1 MKHYLLKTFSFLTL
15 LVAASIPNI
24 SANTISQTED
34 IVHQETPVALAEQPS
49 NNENA
54 LVAQQ
59 NQQELNQAI
68 EKLKKNILM
77 LARELDFTAE
87 TIAMHISSGNIT
99 VTDKDTTFKNILS
112 FRQLLST
119 TQREIMVSYDITLLT
134 NALNILRSLQE
145 HIKNIVDNN
154 IKAFPEVN
162 VDTLIK
168 RSVSSTSIEEMHTDI
183 ANLSQELTVIK
194 KDAEQAGISFFNK
207 GYRKIVGGPVDWIAK
222 HNAHGKAAICLTTT
236 AALIY
241 FWYRVTSSD
250 IVPEGNRN
258 WYQKAYATMRHYLG
272 RYQINPTEE
281 LHGTPFQVNIQPGC
295 LTGIDALINQYTV
308 GGLGLGSA
316 LFGPKLKELYAENI
330 TPITNVIT
338 NTAYDIHCRFKGGI
352 YHAQNKTRSHEKFL
366 INPRFT
372 FKDIVGYE
380 NLKIIG
386 KELVEYI
393 DDPEKFQNIGL
404 TPEKGILLYGPPG
417 TGKSFFAE
425 ALCGEVKAA
434 LKRNGR
440 SENEFKFFNI
450 KLSEIEEYGI
460 DKILEWCNT
469 CAPCIMFIDEIDLLG
484 LQRDRNPKRLYDFL
498 TGLSG
503 FLNEKDPKKQ
513 VIIIGAT
520 NKRENLDISL
530 TRAGR
535 LNKEVFL
542 DYPTMEYRYQ
552 YLVKALE
559 NRINPSLFDLK
570 HIAMKTGDYTIEDL
584 NKIINNALYKT
595 RITGRALIQKDLDD
609 VINNDL
615 RKIAMHQE
623 IDLPMQEQ
631 GILAVHMAGHT
642 LARILFPTE
651 QVMDI
656 VTIKPVIE
664 KAREQA
670 VWQQYFKN
678 QSPGQI
684 YGKIFTYIPHD
695 SLGNATKQS
704 RINECKILLAG
715 RIAEHVLLG
724 TTSCNNSRTC
734 SGTCKPIAFN
744 IAKEIV
750 LDGLVEEQLSKKR
763 QAEVIEQAMQLIATF
778 EKEITG
784 IFEKQKTLITIF
796 ADMLIQQKTISQHDI
811 FELLEM
817 IEKNPEILKNIEE
830 AQQKLIEKAK
840 NEALAAQA

>member
-1 MKHYLLKTFSFLTL
+1 MKRYLLKILSFLTL
-15 LVAASIPNI
+15 LIAASIPNI

-34 IVHQETPVALAEQPS
+34 IVHQEAPAVLAEQPT
-49 NNENA
+49 NNEDA
-54 LVAQQ
+54 IAAQQ

-68 EKLKKNILM
+68 EKLKKSILM

-87 TIAMHISSGNIT
+87 TIAMLASSGSIT
-99 VTDKDTTFKNILS
+99 VTDKDATFKNILS

-119 TQREIMVSYDITLLT
+119 IQRDVMVSYDITLLT

-145 HIKNIVDNN
+145 HIKNLVTNGL
-154 IKAFPEVN
+154 KEFPEVN

-168 RSVSSTSIEEMHTDI
+168 KSGSSASIEEMHTDI
-183 ANLSQELTVIK
+183 ARLSQELSIVK
-194 KDAEQAGISFFNK
+194 KDAEETGIANWKKF
-207 GYRKIVGGPVDWIAK
+207 YRKIAHKVEWLAK
-222 HNAHGKAAICLTTT
+222 HNAHGKTAVCFTTT

-250 IVPEGNRN
+250 VVHEGNRN
-258 WYQKAYATMRHYLG
+258 WYQEAYATMRHYLG
-272 RYQINPTEE
+272 RYQINLTEE
-281 LHGTPFQVNIQPGC
+281 LHGTAFQTNIQPGC
-295 LTGIDALINQYTV
+295 LTGIDALINQYTI

-330 TPITNVIT
+330 TPITNWIS
-338 NTAYDIHCRFKGGI
+338 NIAYDAHCYCKGGI

-380 NLKIIG
+380 NLKTIG

-393 DDPEKFQNIGL
+393 NDPEKFQNIGL

-552 YLVKALE
+552 YLIKALE

-651 QVMDI
+651 QVMDV

-704 RINECKILLAG
+704 HINECKILLAG

-750 LDGLVEEQLSKKR
+750 LNGLVEEQLSKKR
-763 QAEVIEQAMQLIATF
+763 QAEIIEQAMQLIATF

-830 AQQKLIEKAK
+830 AQQKLIDQAK